1 MSTRAKTFDTICG
14 VETVVG
20 YTRIYPGMVGG
31 GPERFVS
38 NGLARVLILVV
49 LRGVKLRVGLGRG
62 VRYYK
67 ELRIRVRVRVRVT
80 VRVRVKRLVALVV
93 LLLLVV
99 VMVVVAAMGPTC
111 FYLASTVTHRCCCAR
126 PSLAFPWAWPSPAT
140 PCMRPS
146 LPHQTLVP
154 LSCCARTNH
163 AAIPEGVVD
172 PCPPAFVEGP
182 EGVP

>member
-1 MSTRAKTFDTICG
+1 MSN
-14 VETVVG
+14 V
-20 YTRIYPGMVGG
+20 
-31 GPERFVS
+31 
-38 NGLARVLILVV
+38 LARVLIFINLK
-49 LRGVKLRVGLGRG
+49 GVELGVGPGEG

-67 ELRIRVRVRVRVT
+67 ELRIRVRVRVT

-172 PCPPAFVEGP
+172 PCPTAFVEGP

>member
-1 MSTRAKTFDTICG
+1 MILINLRRVELG
-14 VETVVG
+14 VG
-20 YTRIYPGMVGG
+20 PG
-31 GPERFVS
+31 E
-38 NGLARVLILVV
+38 
-49 LRGVKLRVGLGRG
+49 G

-67 ELRIRVRVRVRVT
+67 ELRIKVRVRVRVT
-80 VRVRVKRLVALVV
+80 VRARVKRLVALVV

-154 LSCCARTNH
+154 LSCCARANH

>member
-1 MSTRAKTFDTICG
+1 MSN
-14 VETVVG
+14 V
-20 YTRIYPGMVGG
+20 
-31 GPERFVS
+31 
-38 NGLARVLILVV
+38 LARVLILIN

-67 ELRIRVRVRVRVT
+67 ELRIRVRVRVT

-163 AAIPEGVVD
+163 AAIQQSS
-172 PCPPAFVEGP
+172 CPPAFVEGP